1 MSKELPKTYDHSDVE
16 SRLYEKWEKKGYF
29 HAEAN
34 PEKKPYCIVMPPPNI
49 TGTHDIPPFNYPL
62 KPPIPNQHDHESNT
76 RTDNRNRQGKR
87 TEYVH

>member
-49 TGTHDIPPFNYPL
+49 TGKLHMGHALD
-62 KPPIPNQHDHESNT
+62 NT
-76 RTDNRNRQGKR
+76 LQDSI
-87 TEYVH
+87 YAISA